1 MKKTILLALV
11 LLLPSIVSA
20 HNRHTPQVP
29 VMVPVSTIQ
38 AVDTDATITSQSW
51 FAGAYASGVR
61 LYIVDGISWGSN
73 CVAWNRVQP
82 QFKMA
87 LATGLKI
94 GLYSRNPQCWAQA
107 IKGAGIYA
115 SQLQFF
121 ALDVEGAGDGLPASK
136 PITQAMITGIQ
147 ALGVRP
153 IIYSYTDAWQS
164 VMKNANFASVPLW
177 NSDQTSHP
185 GTFGGWTTNTGVQ
198 YKFDATLNGVDVDL
212 SYFNTD
218 FLK

>member
-1 MKKTILLALV
+1 MKKSLIV
-11 LLLPSIVSA
+11 LLFLVPSVAFA

-29 VMVPVSTIQ
+29 VTVPVSTIQ
-38 AVDTDATITSQSW
+38 AVDTDSTITSQSW
-51 FAGAYASGVR
+51 FTQAYASGVR

-73 CVAWNRVQP
+73 CVVWNRVQP
-82 QFKMA
+82 QFKLA
-87 LATGLKI
+87 LAAGLKI

-107 IKGAGIYA
+107 IKGAGSYA

-136 PITQAMITGIQ
+136 PITQAMINSIQ
-147 ALGVRP
+147 ALGIKP
-153 IIYSYTDAWQS
+153 IIYSYQDAWQS

-185 GTFGGWTTNTGVQ
+185 GTFGGWAVNTAVQ
-198 YKFDATLNGVDVDL
+198 YKFDANLNGVDVDL
-212 SYFNTD
+212 SYFNTN